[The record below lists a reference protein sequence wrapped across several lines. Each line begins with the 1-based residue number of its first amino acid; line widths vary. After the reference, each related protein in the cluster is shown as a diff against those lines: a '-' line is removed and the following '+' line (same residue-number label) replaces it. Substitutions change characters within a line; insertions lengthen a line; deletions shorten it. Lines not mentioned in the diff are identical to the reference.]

1 MDETVVDESVIVMA
15 VDTIV
20 ADGIAVADTSV
31 AEDERRSN
39 VVVET
44 YLNTCVILDLVEG
57 INVEPILENY
67 PKSVLETL

>member
-1 MDETVVDESVIVMA
+1 MVVVTLDMVVVVASCDIVVVDERVVDESVIVMV

-20 ADGIAVADTSV
+20 ADGIAVADTAV

-44 YLNTCVILDLVEG
+44 YLEYL
-57 INVEPILENY
+57 
-67 PKSVLETL
+67 